1 MNTETTIPTTIKAF
15 GNDYVFQAVIDDA
28 TDMENTKEN
37 WRKAGHFTMVKKGN
51 RLYASQERLRG
62 Y

>member
-1 MNTETTIPTTIKAF
+1 MNTETTIPTKIKAF
-15 GNDYVFQAVIDDA
+15 GHEYVFQAVIDNA
-28 TDMENTKEN
+28 TDLANTKEN
-37 WRKAGHFTMVKKGN
+37 WRKAGHYTIVKKGN

>member
-1 MNTETTIPTTIKAF
+1 MNTEPTIPTEIKAF
-15 GNDYVFQAVIDDA
+15 GHKYVFQAVIDNT
-28 TDMENTKEN
+28 TDLQNTKAN
-37 WRKAGHFTMVKKGN
+37 WHKLGHYTIVKKGN